1 MSWETNILGSAMN
14 NCVLLEELL
23 IKKSQQKRRTSPSN
37 FKVRFFVLTKS
48 KLAYYEQRHGKK
60 RTLKGSVE
68 LSRIKCVEIVKSDII
83 IPCQYKYPFQIVH
96 DSYILYVFAPN
107 RESRQRW
114 VFTLKEETRNNNS
127 LVSKCHTDFWL
138 DGKWRCC
145 AQTEKM
151 ALGCVE
157 YDPSKNASKKPL
169 PPTPE
174 DNWVS
179 AELLLYP
186 KEALVIAIYDYEA
199 QNPQELTLQYNE
211 EYYVIDSS
219 EEHWWLIQD
228 KNGHEGYVPSS
239 YLVEKSPENLQMYEW
254 YNKNISRSKAEA
266 LLRDEGREGAFMV
279 RDSRQPG
286 MYTVS
291 VFTKALSTDNN
302 PVIKHYHINET
313 TDFPKRY
320 YLAEKHVFDCI
331 PDLINYHQHNAG
343 GLVTRLR
350 YAVSSWRKKAPI
362 TAGLSYGKLV
372 INASELTRV
381 QEIGSGQFG
390 VVYLGYLLDKTKVA
404 IKTIREGAMSEEDFI
419 EEAKVLMKL
428 SHPKLVQLYGVCFE
442 NTPICLVFEFMEN
455 GCLSDYLRS
464 QRGTFSKETL
474 LGMCQDVCEG
484 MTYLE
489 QNSVIHRDLAARNC
503 LVGESQ
509 VVKVSDFGM
518 SRIVLDDQYT
528 SSTGTKFPV
537 KWSAPEVF
545 SYSNYSTKSDVWSF
559 GVLMWEVFSEGK
571 IPYENRTNAEVVE
584 EINAGFRLYKP
595 KLASK
600 AIYDV
605 MSHCWRMRKDERPP
619 FSLLLFQLSEISE
632 YDL

>member
-1 MSWETNILGSAMN
+1 MN

-48 KLAYYEQRHGKK
+48 KLAYYEHRHGK

-68 LSRIKCVEIVKSDII
+68 LSRIRCVEIVKSDII

-114 VFTLKEETRNNNS
+114 VFTLKEEIRNNNS
-127 LVSKCHTDFWL
+127 LVSKCHPDFWI

-151 ALGCVE
+151 APGCVE
-157 YDPSKNASKKPL
+157 YDPTKNGMRFVKTILTLKIFIANKSSKKPL

-174 DNWVS
+174 DNWDAV
-179 AELLLYP
+179 
-186 KEALVIAIYDYEA
+186 VMAIYDYEA

-228 KNGHEGYVPSS
+228 KNGLLSRNADLASFDVFR
-239 YLVEKSPENLQMYEW
+239 W
-254 YNKNISRSKAEA
+254 YNKNISRSKAET
-266 LLRDEGREGAFMV
+266 LLKDEVKQEGAFMV

-291 VFTKALSTDNN
+291 VFT
-302 PVIKHYHINET
+302 KHYHINET

-331 PDLINYHQHNAG
+331 PELINYHQHNAA

-350 YAVSSWRKKAPI
+350 YAVSSWRKTAPI

-372 INASELTRV
+372 INPSELTRV

-390 VVYLGYLLDKTKVA
+390 VVYLGYLLEKTKVA

-464 QRGTFSKETL
+464 QRGSFSKETL

-484 MTYLE
+484 MAYLE

-503 LVGESQ
+503 LVGESH

-571 IPYENRTNAEVVE
+571 IPYENRTNGEVVE

-600 AIYDV
+600 AIYEV
-605 MSHCWRMRKDERPP
+605 MSHCWRMKKDDRPS
-619 FSLLLFQLSEISE
+619 FSVLLYQLSEISE
-632 YDL
+632 FDL

>member
-1 MSWETNILGSAMN
+1 MN
-14 NCVLLEELL
+14 NCVLLEEQL

-48 KLAYYEQRHGKK
+48 KLAYFEHRHGKK
-60 RTLKGSVE
+60 RTLKGSIE
-68 LSRIKCVEIVKSDII
+68 LSRIKCVEIVKSDIT
-83 IPCQYKYPFQIVH
+83 IPCNYKYPFQVLH
-96 DSYILYVFAPN
+96 DNYLLYVFAPD

-114 VFTLKEETRNNNS
+114 VFTLKEETKNNNN
-127 LVSKCHTDFWL
+127 LVPKYHPNFWI
-138 DGKWRCC
+138 DGRWRCC
-145 AQTEKM
+145 AQTEKL
-151 ALGCVE
+151 AAGCIE
-157 YDPSKNASKKPL
+157 YDPTKDASKKPL

-174 DNWVS
+174 DNWR
-179 AELLLYP
+179 LFLDP
-186 KEALVIAIYDYEA
+186 KDALVMAIYDYKA
-199 QNPQELTLQYNE
+199 QNPQELTLQRGE
-211 EYYVIDSS
+211 EYYIIDNS
-219 EEHWWLIQD
+219 EDHWWMVQD

-239 YLVEKSPENLQMYEW
+239 YLGK
-254 YNKNISRSKAEA
+254 
-266 LLRDEGREGAFMV
+266 EGAFMV

-291 VFTKALSTDNN
+291 VFTKALSNDNN
-302 PVIKHYHINET
+302 PVIKHYHIKET
-313 TDFPKRY
+313 DENPKRY
-320 YLAEKHVFDCI
+320 YLAEKHVFDSI
-331 PDLINYHQHNAG
+331 PELINYHQHNAA

-350 YAVSSWRKKAPI
+350 YAVCSWREKAPI
-362 TAGLSYGKLV
+362 TAGLSYGKWV
-372 INASELTRV
+372 INPWELTFV

-390 VVYLGYLLDKTKVA
+390 LVHLGYWLEQTKVA

-419 EEAKVLMKL
+419 EEAQVMMKL
-428 SHPKLVQLYGVCFE
+428 SHPKLVQLYGVCME
-442 NTPICLVFEFMEN
+442 QAPICLVFEFMEH
-455 GCLSDYLRS
+455 GCLSDYLRN
-464 QRGTFSKETL
+464 QRGSFSKETL

-484 MTYLE
+484 MAYLE

-518 SRIVLDDQYT
+518 SRYVLDDQYT

-584 EINAGFRLYKP
+584 EINAGLRLYKP

-600 AIYDV
+600 AIYEL
-605 MSHCWRMRKDERPP
+605 MSSCWKARKEDRPP
-619 FSLLLFQLSEISE
+619 FSTLLYQLSEISE
-632 YDL
+632 LDL

>member
-1 MSWETNILGSAMN
+1 MN
-14 NCVLLEELL
+14 NCVLLQELL

-37 FKVRFFVLTKS
+37 FKVRFFVLTQS
-48 KLAYYEQRHGKK
+48 KLAYYEHRHGKK

-68 LSRIKCVEIVKSDII
+68 LSRIKCVEIVRSDII
-83 IPCQYKYPFQIVH
+83 IPCQYKYPFQVSVSIVH

-114 VFTLKEETRNNNS
+114 VLTLKEEIRYNNS
-127 LVSKCHTDFWL
+127 LASKCHPDFWL

-151 ALGCVE
+151 AAGCVV
-157 YDPSKNASKKPL
+157 YDPTKNASKKPL

-174 DNWVS
+174 DNWK
-179 AELLLYP
+179 LLLDP
-186 KEALVIAIYDYEA
+186 REAVVIAIYDYEA

-239 YLVEKSPENLQMYEW
+239 YLVEKSPENLQVYE
-254 YNKNISRSKAEA
+254 
-266 LLRDEGREGAFMV
+266 EGAFMV

-320 YLAEKHVFDCI
+320 YLAEKHVFDSI
-331 PDLINYHQHNAG
+331 PDLINYHQHNAA

-350 YAVSSWRKKAPI
+350 YAVSCWRKQAPI

-442 NTPICLVFEFMEN
+442 EAPICLVFEFMEN

-464 QRGTFSKETL
+464 QRGSFCKETL
-474 LGMCQDVCEG
+474 LGMCLDVCEG
-484 MTYLE
+484 MAYLE

-503 LVGESQ
+503 LVGESH

-518 SRIVLDDQYT
+518 SRFVLDDQYT

-605 MSHCWRMRKDERPP
+605 MSHCWRMAKDERPS

-632 YDL
+632 FDV

>member
-1 MSWETNILGSAMN
+1 MN

-37 FKVRFFVLTKS
+37 FKVRFFVLTRS

-68 LSRIKCVEIVKSDII
+68 LSRIKCVEIVKTDII

-96 DSYILYVFAPN
+96 DNYILYVFAPN

-127 LVSKCHTDFWL
+127 LVSKCHPDFWI

-145 AQTEKM
+145 AQTEKL
-151 ALGCVE
+151 AAGCVE
-157 YDPSKNASKKPL
+157 YDPTKTASKKPL

-174 DNWVS
+174 DNRK
-179 AELLLYP
+179 LLLDP
-186 KEALVIAIYDYEA
+186 KEALVMAIYDYEA

-239 YLVEKSPENLQMYEW
+239 YLAEKSPENLQIYEW
-254 YNKNISRSKAEA
+254 YNKNISRSKAET
-266 LLRDEGREGAFMV
+266 LLKDEGREGAFMV

-331 PDLINYHQHNAG
+331 PELINYHQHNAG

-372 INASELTRV
+372 INPSELTRV

-390 VVYLGYLLDKTKVA
+390 VVYLGYLLEKTKVA

-464 QRGTFSKETL
+464 QRGSFSKETL

-484 MTYLE
+484 MAYLE

-503 LVGESQ
+503 LVGESH

-571 IPYENRTNAEVVE
+571 IPYENRTNGEVVE
-584 EINAGFRLYKP
+584 EISAGFRLYKP

-600 AIYDV
+600 AIYEV
-605 MSHCWRMRKDERPP
+605 MSHCWRMRKDDRPS
-619 FSLLLFQLSEISE
+619 FSVLLYQLSEISE
-632 YDL
+632 FDL

>member
-1 MSWETNILGSAMN
+1 MN

-48 KLAYYEQRHGKK
+48 KLAYYEHRHGV
-60 RTLKGSVE
+60 RQPFS
-68 LSRIKCVEIVKSDII
+68 LSHNRVMEGRIKVVKRREGLTPSC
-83 IPCQYKYPFQIVH
+83 PAYLGLLLMAASFLYSPLQIVH

-114 VFTLKEETRNNNS
+114 VFTLKEEIRNNNS
-127 LVSKCHTDFWL
+127 LVSKCHPDFWI

-151 ALGCVE
+151 APGCV
-157 YDPSKNASKKPL
+157 DFLDFISASKKPL

-179 AELLLYP
+179 KLLLDP
-186 KEALVIAIYDYEA
+186 KDAVVMAIYDYEA

-211 EYYVIDSS
+211 EYYVIDISFQQP
-219 EEHWWLIQD
+219 I
-228 KNGHEGYVPSS
+228 Y
-239 YLVEKSPENLQMYEW
+239 KSFVTPV
-254 YNKNISRSKAEA
+254 SHS
-266 LLRDEGREGAFMV
+266 LLLSHSFCIG
-279 RDSRQPG
+279 
-286 MYTVS
+286 
-291 VFTKALSTDNN
+291 KALPFARLFLFHLQPKFLSFFCNLVFIKENILFFSTDNN

-331 PDLINYHQHNAG
+331 PELINYHQHNAA

-372 INASELTRV
+372 INPSELTRV

-390 VVYLGYLLDKTKVA
+390 VVYLGYLLEKTKVA

-464 QRGTFSKETL
+464 QRGSFSKETL

-484 MTYLE
+484 MAYLE

-503 LVGESQ
+503 LVGESH

-571 IPYENRTNAEVVE
+571 IPYENRTNGEVVE

-600 AIYDV
+600 AIYEV
-605 MSHCWRMRKDERPP
+605 MSHCWRMRKDDRPS
-619 FSLLLFQLSEISE
+619 FSVLLYQLSEISE
-632 YDL
+632 FDL

>member
-1 MSWETNILGSAMN
+1 MSWDTSILGSAMN

-48 KLAYYEQRHGKK
+48 KLAYYEHRHGKK
-60 RTLKGSVE
+60 KTLKGSVE

-96 DSYILYVFAPN
+96 DNYILYVFAPN

-114 VFTLKEETRNNNS
+114 VFTLKEEIRSNNS
-127 LVSKCHTDFWL
+127 VVSKCHPDFWI

-151 ALGCVE
+151 AAGCVE
-157 YDPSKNASKKPL
+157 YDPTKNASKKPL

-174 DNWVS
+174 DNRK
-179 AELLLYP
+179 LLLDP
-186 KEALVIAIYDYEA
+186 KETLVMAIYDYEA

-239 YLVEKSPENLQMYEW
+239 YLAEKSPENLQIYEW
-254 YNKNISRSKAEA
+254 YNKNISRSKAET

-291 VFTKALSTDNN
+291 VFTKALSIDNN

-331 PDLINYHQHNAG
+331 PELINYHQHNAA

-372 INASELTRV
+372 ISPSELTRV

-419 EEAKVLMKL
+419 EEAKVLMRL

-442 NTPICLVFEFMEN
+442 NSPICLVFEFMEN

-484 MTYLE
+484 MAYLE

-503 LVGESQ
+503 LVGESH

-571 IPYENRTNAEVVE
+571 IPYENRTNGEVVE

-600 AIYDV
+600 AIYEV
-605 MSHCWRMRKDERPP
+605 MSCCWRMRKDDRPS
-619 FSLLLFQLSEISE
+619 FSVLLYQLSEISE
-632 YDL
+632 FDL

>member
-1 MSWETNILGSAMN
+1 MN
-14 NCVLLEELL
+14 NCVLLEEQL

-48 KLAYYEQRHGKK
+48 KLAYYEHRHGKK

-83 IPCQYKYPFQIVH
+83 IPCQYKYPFQIIH
-96 DSYILYVFAPN
+96 DNYILYVFAPN

-114 VFTLKEETRNNNS
+114 VATLKEETRINNS
-127 LVSKCHTDFWL
+127 LVSKYHPDFWI

-151 ALGCVE
+151 AVGCIE
-157 YDPSKNASKKPL
+157 YDPTRNASKKPL

-174 DNWVS
+174 DNWK
-179 AELLLYP
+179 LLLDT
-186 KEALVIAIYDYEA
+186 KEALVMAIYDYEA

-239 YLVEKSPENLQMYEW
+239 YLVEKSPENLQIYE
-254 YNKNISRSKAEA
+254 
-266 LLRDEGREGAFMV
+266 EGAFMV

-331 PDLINYHQHNAG
+331 PELINYHQHNAG

-372 INASELTRV
+372 INPSELTRV

-390 VVYLGYLLDKTKVA
+390 VVYLGYWLEKTKVA

-428 SHPKLVQLYGVCFE
+428 SHSKLVQLYGVCFE
-442 NTPICLVFEFMEN
+442 NTPICLVFEFM
-455 GCLSDYLRS
+455 D

-484 MTYLE
+484 MAYLE
-489 QNSVIHRDLAARNC
+489 ENSVIHRDLAARNC

-571 IPYENRTNAEVVE
+571 MPYENRTNGEVVE

-600 AIYDV
+600 AIYEV
-605 MSHCWRMRKDERPP
+605 MSHCWCMKIRPS
-619 FSLLLFQLSEISE
+619 FSLLLYQLSEISE

>member
-1 MSWETNILGSAMN
+1 
-14 NCVLLEELL
+14 
-23 IKKSQQKRRTSPSN
+23 
-37 FKVRFFVLTKS
+37 
-48 KLAYYEQRHGKK
+48 
-60 RTLKGSVE
+60 
-68 LSRIKCVEIVKSDII
+68 
-83 IPCQYKYPFQIVH
+83 
-96 DSYILYVFAPN
+96 
-107 RESRQRW
+107 
-114 VFTLKEETRNNNS
+114 
-127 LVSKCHTDFWL
+127 
-138 DGKWRCC
+138 
-145 AQTEKM
+145 
-151 ALGCVE
+151 
-157 YDPSKNASKKPL
+157 
-169 PPTPE
+169 
-174 DNWVS
+174 
-179 AELLLYP
+179 
-186 KEALVIAIYDYEA
+186 
-199 QNPQELTLQYNE
+199 
-211 EYYVIDSS
+211 
-219 EEHWWLIQD
+219 
-228 KNGHEGYVPSS
+228 
-239 YLVEKSPENLQMYEW
+239 
-254 YNKNISRSKAEA
+254 
-266 LLRDEGREGAFMV
+266 
-279 RDSRQPG
+279 

-320 YLAEKHVFDCI
+320 YLAEKHVFNCI
-331 PDLINYHQHNAG
+331 PELINYHQHNAG

-350 YAVSSWRKKAPI
+350 YAVSSWKKKAPI

-372 INASELTRV
+372 INPSELTRV

-390 VVYLGYLLDKTKVA
+390 VVYLGYWLEKTKVA

-442 NTPICLVFEFMEN
+442 NTPICLVFEFMEH

-464 QRGTFSKETL
+464 QRGSFSKETL
-474 LGMCQDVCEG
+474 LGMCLDVCEG
-484 MTYLE
+484 MAYLE

-571 IPYENRTNAEVVE
+571 MPYENRTNGEVVE

-600 AIYDV
+600 AIYEV
-605 MSHCWRMRKDERPP
+605 MSHCWSMRKEDRPS
-619 FSLLLFQLSEISE
+619 FSLLLYQLSEISE
-632 YDL
+632 FDP

>member
-1 MSWETNILGSAMN
+1 MSWETTILGSAMN

-48 KLAYYEQRHGKK
+48 KLAYYEHRHGKK

-96 DSYILYVFAPN
+96 DNYILYVFAPN

-114 VFTLKEETRNNNS
+114 VFTLKEEIINNNS
-127 LVSKCHTDFWL
+127 LVSKCHPDFWI

-151 ALGCVE
+151 AVGCVE
-157 YDPSKNASKKPL
+157 YDPTKNASKKPL

-174 DNWVS
+174 DNWK
-179 AELLLYP
+179 LLLDP
-186 KEALVIAIYDYEA
+186 KEALVMAIYDYEA
-199 QNPQELTLQYNE
+199 QNPQELTLQCNE

-239 YLVEKSPENLQMYEW
+239 YLVEKSPENLQIYEW
-254 YNKNISRSKAEA
+254 YNKNISRSKAET
-266 LLRDEGREGAFMV
+266 LLKDEGREGAFMV

-331 PDLINYHQHNAG
+331 PELINYHQHNAG

-362 TAGLSYGKLV
+362 TAGLSYGKFI
-372 INASELTRV
+372 INPSELTRV

-390 VVYLGYLLDKTKVA
+390 VVYLGYLMERTKVA

-464 QRGTFSKETL
+464 QRGSFSKETL

-484 MTYLE
+484 MAYLE

-503 LVGESQ
+503 LVGESH

-518 SRIVLDDQYT
+518 SRVVLDDQYT

-571 IPYENRTNAEVVE
+571 IPYENRTNGEVVE

-600 AIYDV
+600 AIYEV
-605 MSHCWRMRKDERPP
+605 MSHCWRMRKDDRPS
-619 FSLLLFQLSEISE
+619 FSILLYQLSEISE
-632 YDL
+632 LDL

>member
-1 MSWETNILGSAMN
+1 MN

-48 KLAYYEQRHGKK
+48 MLAYYEHRHGKK

-83 IPCQYKYPFQIVH
+83 IPCQYKYPFQVSVPVVH
-96 DSYILYVFAPN
+96 DNYILYVFAPN

-114 VFTLKEETRNNNS
+114 VFTLKEETRYNNS
-127 LVSKCHTDFWL
+127 LASKCHPDFWL
-138 DGKWRCC
+138 DGRWRCC

-151 ALGCVE
+151 AAGCVV

-174 DNWVS
+174 DNWK
-179 AELLLYP
+179 LLLDP
-186 KEALVIAIYDYEA
+186 KEAVVIAIYDYEA

-239 YLVEKSPENLQMYEW
+239 YLVEKSPENLQVYE
-254 YNKNISRSKAEA
+254 
-266 LLRDEGREGAFMV
+266 EGAFMV

-313 TDFPKRY
+313 SDFPKRY
-320 YLAEKHVFDCI
+320 YLAEKHVFDSI
-331 PDLINYHQHNAG
+331 PDLINYHQHNAA

-350 YAVSSWRKKAPI
+350 YAVSSWRKQAPI

-442 NTPICLVFEFMEN
+442 DAPICLVFEFMEN

-464 QRGTFSKETL
+464 QRGSFSRETL
-474 LGMCQDVCEG
+474 LGMCLDVCEG

-503 LVGESQ
+503 LVGESH

-600 AIYDV
+600 AIYEV
-605 MSHCWRMRKDERPP
+605 MSHCWRMGKDERPS

-632 YDL
+632 FDV

>member
-1 MSWETNILGSAMN
+1 
-14 NCVLLEELL
+14 
-23 IKKSQQKRRTSPSN
+23 
-37 FKVRFFVLTKS
+37 
-48 KLAYYEQRHGKK
+48 
-60 RTLKGSVE
+60 
-68 LSRIKCVEIVKSDII
+68 
-83 IPCQYKYPFQIVH
+83 
-96 DSYILYVFAPN
+96 
-107 RESRQRW
+107 
-114 VFTLKEETRNNNS
+114 
-127 LVSKCHTDFWL
+127 
-138 DGKWRCC
+138 
-145 AQTEKM
+145 
-151 ALGCVE
+151 
-157 YDPSKNASKKPL
+157 
-169 PPTPE
+169 
-174 DNWVS
+174 
-179 AELLLYP
+179 LLLF
-186 KEALVIAIYDYEA
+186 
-199 QNPQELTLQYNE
+199 Q
-211 EYYVIDSS
+211 
-219 EEHWWLIQD
+219 
-228 KNGHEGYVPSS
+228 
-239 YLVEKSPENLQMYEW
+239 
-254 YNKNISRSKAEA
+254 
-266 LLRDEGREGAFMV
+266 GREGAFMV

-320 YLAEKHVFDCI
+320 YLAEKHVFDSI
-331 PDLINYHQHNAG
+331 PDLINYHQHNAA

-350 YAVSSWRKKAPI
+350 YAVSSWRRKAPI

-442 NTPICLVFEFMEN
+442 DAPICLVFEFMEN

-464 QRGTFSKETL
+464 QRGSFSKETL
-474 LGMCQDVCEG
+474 LGMCLDVCEG
-484 MTYLE
+484 MAYLE

-503 LVGESQ
+503 LVGESH

-559 GVLMWEVFSEGK
+559 G
-571 IPYENRTNAEVVE
+571 
-584 EINAGFRLYKP
+584 
-595 KLASK
+595 
-600 AIYDV
+600 
-605 MSHCWRMRKDERPP
+605 
-619 FSLLLFQLSEISE
+619 
-632 YDL
+632 

>member
-1 MSWETNILGSAMN
+1 MN

-48 KLAYYEQRHGKK
+48 KLAYYEHRHGKK

-96 DSYILYVFAPN
+96 DNYILYVFAPN

-114 VFTLKEETRNNNS
+114 VFTLKEGNKTPVS
-127 LVSKCHTDFWL
+127 TLVSKCHPDFWI
-138 DGKWRCC
+138 DGRWRCC

-151 ALGCVE
+151 APGCVE
-157 YDPSKNASKKPL
+157 YDPTKNGMGFVKTVLKPL

-174 DNWVS
+174 DNW
-179 AELLLYP
+179 
-186 KEALVIAIYDYEA
+186 EAVVMAIYDYEA

-228 KNGHEGYVPSS
+228 KNGLFSRNADLESFDVFR
-239 YLVEKSPENLQMYEW
+239 W
-254 YNKNISRSKAEA
+254 YNKNISRSKAET

-291 VFTKALSTDNN
+291 VFTK
-302 PVIKHYHINET
+302 HYHINET

-331 PDLINYHQHNAG
+331 PELINYHQHNAG

-372 INASELTRV
+372 INHSELTRV

-390 VVYLGYLLDKTKVA
+390 VVYLGYLLEKTKVA

-442 NTPICLVFEFMEN
+442 NAPISLVFEFMEN

-464 QRGTFSKETL
+464 QRGSFSKETL

-484 MTYLE
+484 MAYLE

-503 LVGESQ
+503 LVGESH

-571 IPYENRTNAEVVE
+571 IPYENRTNGEVVE

-600 AIYDV
+600 AIYEV
-605 MSHCWRMRKDERPP
+605 MSHCWRMRKDDRPS
-619 FSLLLFQLSEISE
+619 FSVLLYHLSEISE
-632 YDL
+632 FDL

>member
-1 MSWETNILGSAMN
+1 MASERMWLWSDRKE
-14 NCVLLEELL
+14 
-23 IKKSQQKRRTSPSN
+23 KSQQKRRTSPSN

-48 KLAYYEQRHGKK
+48 KLAYYEHRHGV
-60 RTLKGSVE
+60 RQLFS
-68 LSRIKCVEIVKSDII
+68 LSDLLVTGLLPLPLGDSLVTSASGIASHGWLLSL
-83 IPCQYKYPFQIVH
+83 PPLQIVH

-114 VFTLKEETRNNNS
+114 VLTLKEEIRYNNS
-127 LVSKCHTDFWL
+127 LASKCHPDFWL

-151 ALGCVE
+151 AAGCVV
-157 YDPSKNASKKPL
+157 YDPTKNGKGLKPL

-179 AELLLYP
+179 A
-186 KEALVIAIYDYEA
+186 VIGEYVLINVHHS
-199 QNPQELTLQYNE
+199 NPQELTLQYNE

-228 KNGHEGYVPSS
+228 KNGNADLESFDVFR
-239 YLVEKSPENLQMYEW
+239 W
-254 YNKNISRSKAEA
+254 YNKNISRSKAET
-266 LLRDEGREGAFMV
+266 LLRDEVKQCSLLTCFCLYPKSLSFCCKLFSLKENFL
-279 RDSRQPG
+279 
-286 MYTVS
+286 
-291 VFTKALSTDNN
+291 FFSTDNN

-320 YLAEKHVFDCI
+320 YLAEKHVFDSI
-331 PDLINYHQHNAG
+331 PDLINYHQHNAA

-350 YAVSSWRKKAPI
+350 YAVSSWRKQAPI

-442 NTPICLVFEFMEN
+442 DAPICLVFEFMEN

-464 QRGTFSKETL
+464 QRGSFSKETL
-474 LGMCQDVCEG
+474 LGMCLDVCEG
-484 MTYLE
+484 MAYLE

-503 LVGESQ
+503 LVGESH

-600 AIYDV
+600 AIYEV
-605 MSHCWRMRKDERPP
+605 MSHCWRMGKDERPS

-632 YDL
+632 FDV

>member
-1 MSWETNILGSAMN
+1 MSWERTIFGSAMN

-48 KLAYYEQRHGKK
+48 NLAYYEHRHGKK

-96 DSYILYVFAPN
+96 DNYILYVFAPN

-127 LVSKCHTDFWL
+127 LVPKCHLDFWI

-151 ALGCVE
+151 AAGCVE
-157 YDPSKNASKKPL
+157 YDPSKTASKKPL

-174 DNWVS
+174 DNWK
-179 AELLLYP
+179 LLLDP
-186 KEALVIAIYDYEA
+186 KEALVMAIYDYEA

-239 YLVEKSPENLQMYEW
+239 YLVEKSPENLQIYEW
-254 YNKNISRSKAEA
+254 YNKNISRSKAET
-266 LLRDEGREGAFMV
+266 LLKDEGREGAFMV

-331 PDLINYHQHNAG
+331 PELINYHQHNAA

-350 YAVSSWRKKAPI
+350 YAVSCWRKKAPI

-372 INASELTRV
+372 INPSELTRV

-390 VVYLGYLLDKTKVA
+390 VVYLGYLLEKTKVA

-442 NTPICLVFEFMEN
+442 NAPISLVFEFMEN

-464 QRGTFSKETL
+464 QRGHFSKETL

-484 MTYLE
+484 MAYLE

-503 LVGESQ
+503 LVGESH

-571 IPYENRTNAEVVE
+571 IPYENRTNGEVVE

-600 AIYDV
+600 AIYEV
-605 MSHCWRMRKDERPP
+605 MSHCWRMRKDDRPS
-619 FSLLLFQLSEISE
+619 FSVLLYQLSEISE
-632 YDL
+632 FDL

>member
-1 MSWETNILGSAMN
+1 MSWDTTILSSAMN

-48 KLAYYEQRHGKK
+48 KLAYYEDRHGKK

-68 LSRIKCVEIVKSDII
+68 LSRIKCVEIVKSDTI

-96 DSYILYVFAPN
+96 DNYILYVFAPN

-114 VFTLKEETRNNNS
+114 VLTLKEETRNNNS
-127 LVSKCHTDFWL
+127 LVSKCHPDFWM

-151 ALGCVE
+151 AAGCVE
-157 YDPSKNASKKPL
+157 YDPTKTASMKPL

-174 DNWVS
+174 DNWK
-179 AELLLYP
+179 LLLDP
-186 KEALVIAIYDYEA
+186 KEATVMAIYDYEA
-199 QNPQELTLQYNE
+199 QNPQELTLQCNE

-239 YLVEKSPENLQMYEW
+239 YLAEKSPENLQLYEW
-254 YNKNISRSKAEA
+254 YNKNISRSRAET

-286 MYTVS
+286 VYTVS

-313 TDFPKRY
+313 SDFPKRY

-331 PDLINYHQHNAG
+331 PELINYHQHNAG

-350 YAVSSWRKKAPI
+350 YAVSSWRQKAPI

-372 INASELTRV
+372 IKPSELTRV

-390 VVYLGYLLDKTKVA
+390 VVYLGYWQEKTKVA

-428 SHPKLVQLYGVCFE
+428 SHPKLVQLYGMCFE
-442 NTPICLVFEFMEN
+442 NTPLCLVFEFMEN

-464 QRGTFSKETL
+464 QRGSFSKETL

-484 MTYLE
+484 MAYLE

-503 LVGESQ
+503 LVGESH

-528 SSTGTKFPV
+528 SSTGSKFPV

-571 IPYENRTNAEVVE
+571 IPYENRTNGEVVE

-600 AIYDV
+600 AIYEV
-605 MSHCWRMRKDERPP
+605 MSHCWKMRKDDRPS
-619 FSLLLFQLSEISE
+619 FSVLLYQLNEISE
-632 YDL
+632 YEL

>member
-1 MSWETNILGSAMN
+1 MN

-48 KLAYYEQRHGKK
+48 KLAYYEHRHGKK

-68 LSRIKCVEIVKSDII
+68 LSRIRCVEIVKSDIM
-83 IPCQYKYPFQIVH
+83 IPCQYKYPFQIIH
-96 DSYILYVFAPN
+96 DNYILYVFAPN
-107 RESRQRW
+107 RESRQKW
-114 VFTLKEETRNNNS
+114 VFTLKEETMNNNS
-127 LVSKCHTDFWL
+127 LTSKCHPDFWI

-151 ALGCVE
+151 AAGCVE
-157 YDPSKNASKKPL
+157 YDPTKTASKKPL

-174 DNWVS
+174 DNWK
-179 AELLLYP
+179 LLLDP

-199 QNPQELTLQYNE
+199 QNPQELTLKYNE

-239 YLVEKSPENLQMYEW
+239 YLVEKAPENLQIYEW

-266 LLRDEGREGAFMV
+266 LLKDEGREGAFMV

-320 YLAEKHVFDCI
+320 YLAEKHVFDSI
-331 PDLINYHQHNAG
+331 PELINYHQHNAG

-372 INASELTRV
+372 INPSELTRV
-381 QEIGSGQFG
+381 QEVGSGQFG
-390 VVYLGYLLDKTKVA
+390 VVYLGYLLNKTKVA
-404 IKTIREGAMSEEDFI
+404 IKTIREGAMSEEDFV

-442 NTPICLVFEFMEN
+442 NAPICLVFEFMEN

-464 QRGTFSKETL
+464 QRGSFTKETL

-484 MTYLE
+484 MAYLE

-503 LVGESQ
+503 LVGESH

-600 AIYDV
+600 AIYEV
-605 MSHCWRMRKDERPP
+605 MSHCWRMRKDDRPS
-619 FSLLLFQLSEISE
+619 FSLLLYQLSEISE
-632 YDL
+632 LDL